1 MRRLNNNQR
10 GSTMLESALT
20 LLAIVMILI
29 GMLDVGQLLFIH
41 QTLTERVRKATSYAA
56 RGYDPDAIRNIV
68 LYGVA
73 MPADGQHPAFEL
85 TSSMVIVERQ
95 DAGTAA
101 DRVMVRIS
109 GYPLRFYTP
118 GIQTLATALPITMVA
133 PYEAGT

>member
-1 MRRLNNNQR
+1 VRASKKDER

-20 LLAIVMILI
+20 LLAVVFILI
-29 GMLDVGQLLFIH
+29 GMLDVGQLLFVH

-56 RGYDPDAIRNIV
+56 RSYDPDAIRNIV
-68 LYGVA
+68 LYGA
-73 MPADGQHPAFEL
+73 TTPADGQHPAFEL
-85 TSSMVIVERQ
+85 TSSMVTVERQ

-101 DRVMVRIS
+101 DRVIVRIS

-118 GIQTLATALPITMVA
+118 GFQTLATALPITMVA